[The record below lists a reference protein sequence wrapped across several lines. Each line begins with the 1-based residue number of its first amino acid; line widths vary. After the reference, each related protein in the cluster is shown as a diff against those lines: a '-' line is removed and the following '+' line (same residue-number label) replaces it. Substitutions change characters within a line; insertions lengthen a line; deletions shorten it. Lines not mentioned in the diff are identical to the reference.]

1 MNDKNTINL
10 DRTAAGEAGAEKL
23 TNAVIWAYAAPG
35 IGFRMMGFLFGTYL
49 MKFATDVLLIAPAA
63 MGALIAASRLWDAV
77 SDPLVGYLSD
87 RTQSRFGRRRVW
99 LYCSAIPMALGM
111 VMMWSPPSVL
121 EGIQLIAW
129 MALALWIYE
138 TASTAFFVP
147 HGALGVELTPNFHER
162 TRMYGYTHMIGA
174 IGSMLGLG
182 FLYLMNSAEDERAM
196 AFVLSMIAGISVMGL
211 VIGSTRVLPERS
223 EFQGRGAANPFR
235 SFTDVFRN
243 PHALLLLIVF
253 GIETFGAATIG
264 LLVPYMVDYVLPAD
278 QLPLSKA
285 VYFPAILATYTIP
298 QFVFAPLWIRL
309 ARLVGKKTLWAASM
323 WLTAATFIGFYFSL
337 DKPILIWILSFLLG
351 LTAGI
356 GAVVAPSIKADI
368 IDYDEYLTGERKEGT
383 YLAVWNLIRKGAA
396 SMTALITGVIL
407 QLFDFVPNA
416 EQSADTQYAL
426 RVLFSL
432 LPAACYIVGGIIFI
446 RFSLNEAEHLR
457 VREEISSRGE
467 FQRSP

>member
-1 MNDKNTINL
+1 MKEPNPINL

-23 TNAVIWAYAAPG
+23 TTAVIWAYAAPG
-35 IGFRMMGFLFGTYL
+35 VGFRMMGFLFATYL
-49 MKFATDVLLIAPAA
+49 MKFSTDVLLIAPAA

-87 RTQSRFGRRRVW
+87 RTRNRFGRRRIW
-99 LYCSAIPMALGM
+99 LYCSAIPMGLGM
-111 VMMWSPPSVL
+111 VMMWSPPSIL
-121 EGIQLIAW
+121 EGLELVLW
-129 MALALWIYE
+129 MALALWVYE

-147 HGALGVELTPNFHER
+147 HGALGVEMTPNFHER
-162 TRMYGYTHMIGA
+162 TRLYGYTHMIGA
-174 IGSMLGLG
+174 IGSALGLV
-182 FLYLMNSAEDERAM
+182 FLYLLNSAEDQRTM
-196 AFVLSMIAGISVMGL
+196 AFILSMVAGISVTSL
-211 VIGSTRVLPERS
+211 VLGSTRVLPERS

-264 LLVPYMVDYVLPAD
+264 LLVPYMVDYVIPTD

-285 VYFPAILATYTIP
+285 VYFPAILATYTVP
-298 QFVFAPLWIRL
+298 QFIFAPLWIKL
-309 ARLVGKKTLWAASM
+309 ARTIGKKTLWAASM
-323 WLTAATFIGFYFSL
+323 WITAATFIGYYFAL
-337 DKPILIWILSFLLG
+337 TEPLLIWILSFLLG
-351 LTAGI
+351 VTAGI
-356 GAVVAPSIKADI
+356 GAVIAPSIKADI

-396 SMTALITGVIL
+396 SLTALITGLML
-407 QLFDFVPNA
+407 QFFDFVPNA
-416 EQSADTQYAL
+416 EQTEDTQYAL

-432 LPAACYIVGGIIFI
+432 LPATCYTIGALLFI
-446 RFSLNEAEHLR
+446 KFALNETEHSR
-457 VREEISSRGE
+457 IRDEISSRGD

>member
-162 TRMYGYTHMIGA
+162 TRMYGYNHMIVRNRFHA
-174 IGSMLGLG
+174 RIG
-182 FLYLMNSAEDERAM
+182 
-196 AFVLSMIAGISVMGL
+196 
-211 VIGSTRVLPERS
+211 
-223 EFQGRGAANPFR
+223 
-235 SFTDVFRN
+235 
-243 PHALLLLIVF
+243 
-253 GIETFGAATIG
+253 
-264 LLVPYMVDYVLPAD
+264 
-278 QLPLSKA
+278 LPLS
-285 VYFPAILATYTIP
+285 
-298 QFVFAPLWIRL
+298 
-309 ARLVGKKTLWAASM
+309 
-323 WLTAATFIGFYFSL
+323 
-337 DKPILIWILSFLLG
+337 
-351 LTAGI
+351 
-356 GAVVAPSIKADI
+356 
-368 IDYDEYLTGERKEGT
+368 DE
-383 YLAVWNLIRKGAA
+383 
-396 SMTALITGVIL
+396 
-407 QLFDFVPNA
+407 
-416 EQSADTQYAL
+416 
-426 RVLFSL
+426 
-432 LPAACYIVGGIIFI
+432 
-446 RFSLNEAEHLR
+446 
-457 VREEISSRGE
+457 
-467 FQRSP
+467 QRCR